1 MRLIYDAELDVA
13 YLRVDDDAQTA
24 LPAHSRPA
32 ETPAGGGYLS
42 AEYDTD
48 GYLVGFEVLGAHRVL
63 GPDVLAAAERVT
75 RP

>member
-24 LPAHSRPA
+24 LPAHSGEA
-32 ETPAGGGYLS
+32 ATPAGGAYVS
-42 AEYDTD
+42 AEYDAD
-48 GYLVGFEVLGAHRVL
+48 GYFVGVEILGAHRVL
-63 GPDVLAAAERVT
+63 SPAVLADAERLA